1 MSVLSEQLQP
11 ASFRGVPFEV
21 EASGIT
27 VGRRTVVHEYPQRD
41 RPYVEDMGR
50 ATRNITL
57 QCFVVGSDYL
67 EQAQA
72 LMHELEEPGPG
83 TLIHPWLGEME
94 VTISSVSELQ
104 FDQGLGVASV
114 TITATEA
121 GDLELPAVTAD
132 EDTEALEAADAV
144 EKSAVDKFCEDFDL
158 STINDWI
165 DSALE
170 GSLLDALNFVS
181 AGDLGKLFDYAEGV
195 ANLADK
201 AMALLSTD
209 PKIFATRLAGAL
221 GLSRWATTVSAWRGV
236 AKSLKNL
243 CRHDKLKARTKAYAE
258 RKGEP
263 MSDVTRQVM
272 KSQAAIETLV
282 RQLLIAQ
289 MVGVSTLVATSK
301 DVSSPDG
308 EEDTRTTTRSYDEIV
323 ELRDELCQVLDDELL
338 MEENDE
344 MYQVLDEARTAIFDV
359 LTHKADA
366 LQHVVIV
373 KPDDVFPA
381 VVLAYDYH
389 DDADRDLEIA
399 RRNGVEHE
407 GFCPA
412 SELRVLSE

>member
-1 MSVLSEQLQP
+1 MLSEQLQP

-94 VTISSVSELQ
+94 VTITSVSELQ

>member
-41 RPYVEDMGR
+41 RPYVEDIGR

-94 VTISSVSELQ
+94 VTITSVSELQ
-104 FDQGLGVASV
+104 FDQGLGVASA

-121 GDLELPAVTAD
+121 GDLEFPAVTAD

-158 STINDWI
+158 STINDWV

-195 ANLADK
+195 ANLAEK

-243 CRHDKLKARTKAYAE
+243 CKHDKLKARTKAYAE

-338 MEENDE
+338 MEESDE
-344 MYQVLDEARTAIFDV
+344 MYQTLDEARTAIFDV

-399 RRNGVEHE
+399 RRNSVEHE

>member
-94 VTISSVSELQ
+94 VTITSVSELQ

-144 EKSAVDKFCEDFDL
+144 EKSAVDTFCEDFDL

-201 AMALLSTD
+201 AMALLSAD

-308 EEDTRTTTRSYDEIV
+308 EEDMRTTTRSYDEIV

-338 MEENDE
+338 MEESDE

-389 DDADRDLEIA
+389 DDAGRDLEIA
-399 RRNGVEHE
+399 RRNSVEHE

>member
-41 RPYVEDMGR
+41 RPYVEDLGR

-94 VTISSVSELQ
+94 VTITSVSELQ

-121 GDLELPAVTAD
+121 GDLEFPAVTAD

-158 STINDWI
+158 STINDWV

-243 CRHDKLKARTKAYAE
+243 CKHDKLKARTKAYAE

-308 EEDTRTTTRSYDEIV
+308 EEDMRTTTRSYDEIV

-338 MEENDE
+338 MEESDE
-344 MYQVLDEARTAIFDV
+344 MYQTLDEARTAIFDV

-399 RRNGVEHE
+399 RRNSVEHE

>member
-11 ASFRGVPFEV
+11 ASFRGVAFEV

-94 VTISSVSELQ
+94 VTITSVSELL

-121 GDLELPAVTAD
+121 GDLEFPAVTAD

-201 AMALLSTD
+201 AMDLLSTD

-308 EEDTRTTTRSYDEIV
+308 EEDMRTTTRSYDEIV

-389 DDADRDLEIA
+389 DDADRDLEIT

>member
-94 VTISSVSELQ
+94 VTITSVSELQ

-121 GDLELPAVTAD
+121 GDLEFPAVTAD

-158 STINDWI
+158 STINDWV

-201 AMALLSTD
+201 AMTLLSTD

-243 CRHDKLKARTKAYAE
+243 CKHDKLKARTKAYAE

-338 MEENDE
+338 MEESDE
-344 MYQVLDEARTAIFDV
+344 MYQTLDEARTAIFDV

-399 RRNGVEHE
+399 RRNSVEHE

>member
-83 TLIHPWLGEME
+83 TLVHPWLGEME
-94 VTISSVSELQ
+94 VTITSVSELQ

-121 GDLELPAVTAD
+121 GDLEFPAVTAD

-158 STINDWI
+158 STINDWV

-243 CRHDKLKARTKAYAE
+243 CKHDKLKARTKAYAE

-308 EEDTRTTTRSYDEIV
+308 EEDMRTTTRSYDEIV
-323 ELRDELCQVLDDELL
+323 ELRGELCQVLDDELL

-399 RRNGVEHE
+399 RRNSVEHE

-412 SELRVLSE
+412 SEMRVLSE

>member
-94 VTISSVSELQ
+94 VTITSVSELQ

-121 GDLELPAVTAD
+121 GDLEFPAVTAD

-144 EKSAVDKFCEDFDL
+144 EKSAVEKFCEDFDL
-158 STINDWI
+158 STINEWV

-282 RQLLIAQ
+282 RQLLIDQ

-389 DDADRDLEIA
+389 DDAGRDLEIA
-399 RRNGVEHE
+399 RRNSVEHE

>member
-57 QCFVVGSDYL
+57 QCFVVGGDYL

-83 TLIHPWLGEME
+83 TLVHPWLGEME
-94 VTISSVSELQ
+94 VTITSVSELQ

-121 GDLELPAVTAD
+121 GDLEFPAVTAD

-158 STINDWI
+158 STINDWV

-308 EEDTRTTTRSYDEIV
+308 EEDMRTTTRSYDEIV

-399 RRNGVEHE
+399 RRNSVEHE

>member
-94 VTISSVSELQ
+94 VTITSVSELQ

-121 GDLELPAVTAD
+121 GDLEFPAVTAD

-158 STINDWI
+158 STINDWV

-243 CRHDKLKARTKAYAE
+243 CKHDKLKARTKAYAE

-338 MEENDE
+338 IEESDE
-344 MYQVLDEARTAIFDV
+344 MYQTLDEARTAIFDV

-399 RRNGVEHE
+399 RRNSVEHE

>member
-94 VTISSVSELQ
+94 VTITSVSELL

-121 GDLELPAVTAD
+121 GDLEFPAVTAD

-144 EKSAVDKFCEDFDL
+144 EKGAVDKFCEDFDL
-158 STINDWI
+158 STINDWV

-289 MVGVSTLVATSK
+289 MVGVSTLVATSQ

-308 EEDTRTTTRSYDEIV
+308 EEDMRTTTRSYDEIV

-399 RRNGVEHE
+399 RRNSVEHE

>member
-94 VTISSVSELQ
+94 VTITSVSELL

-121 GDLELPAVTAD
+121 GDLEFPAVTAD

-144 EKSAVDKFCEDFDL
+144 EKSAVDKFCEEFDL
-158 STINDWI
+158 STINDWV

-201 AMALLSTD
+201 AMDLLSTD

-308 EEDTRTTTRSYDEIV
+308 EEDMRTTTRSYDEIV

-399 RRNGVEHE
+399 RRNSVEHE

-412 SELRVLSE
+412 SELRILSE

>member
-94 VTISSVSELQ
+94 VTITSVSELL

-121 GDLELPAVTAD
+121 GDLEFPAVTAD

-170 GSLLDALNFVS
+170 GGLLDALNFVS

-195 ANLADK
+195 ANLADQ

-338 MEENDE
+338 MEESDE
-344 MYQVLDEARTAIFDV
+344 MYQTLDEARTAIFDV

-399 RRNGVEHE
+399 RRNSVEHE

>member
-94 VTISSVSELQ
+94 VTITSVSELL

-121 GDLELPAVTAD
+121 GDLEFPAVTAD

-221 GLSRWATTVSAWRGV
+221 GLSRWATTVSAWRGA

>member
-94 VTISSVSELQ
+94 VTITSVSELQ

-366 LQHVVIV
+366 LQRVVIV

>member
-94 VTISSVSELQ
+94 VTITSVSELQ

-121 GDLELPAVTAD
+121 GDLEFPAVTAD

-158 STINDWI
+158 STINDWV

-243 CRHDKLKARTKAYAE
+243 CKHDKLKARTKAYAE

>member
-94 VTISSVSELQ
+94 VTITSVSELQ

-121 GDLELPAVTAD
+121 GDLEFPSVTAD

-158 STINDWI
+158 STINDWV

-243 CRHDKLKARTKAYAE
+243 CKHDKLKARTKAYAE
-258 RKGEP
+258 RKVEP

-338 MEENDE
+338 MEESDE
-344 MYQVLDEARTAIFDV
+344 MYQTLDEARTAIFDV

-399 RRNGVEHE
+399 RRNSVEHE

>member
-83 TLIHPWLGEME
+83 TLIHPWLGEMK
-94 VTISSVSELQ
+94 VTITSVSELQ

-121 GDLELPAVTAD
+121 GDLEFPAVTAD

-158 STINDWI
+158 STINDWV

-195 ANLADK
+195 AKLADK

-243 CRHDKLKARTKAYAE
+243 CKHDKLKARTKAYAE

-338 MEENDE
+338 MEESDE
-344 MYQVLDEARTAIFDV
+344 MYQTLDEARTAIFDV

>member
-94 VTISSVSELQ
+94 VTITSVSELL

-121 GDLELPAVTAD
+121 GDLEFPAVTAD

-399 RRNGVEHE
+399 RRNSVEHE

>member
-94 VTISSVSELQ
+94 VTITSVSELQ

-121 GDLELPAVTAD
+121 GDLEFPAVTAD

-158 STINDWI
+158 STINDWV

-243 CRHDKLKARTKAYAE
+243 CKHDKLKARTKAYAE
-258 RKGEP
+258 RKCEP

-338 MEENDE
+338 MEESDE
-344 MYQVLDEARTAIFDV
+344 MYQTLDEARTAIFDV

-399 RRNGVEHE
+399 RRNSVEHE

>member
-41 RPYVEDMGR
+41 RPYVEDLGR

-94 VTISSVSELQ
+94 VTITSVSELQ

-121 GDLELPAVTAD
+121 GDLEFPAVAAD

-158 STINDWI
+158 STINDWV

-209 PKIFATRLAGAL
+209 PKIFSTRLAGAL

-243 CRHDKLKARTKAYAE
+243 CKHDKLKARTKAYAE

-308 EEDTRTTTRSYDEIV
+308 EEDMRTTTRSYDEIV

-399 RRNGVEHE
+399 RRNSVEHE

>member
-11 ASFRGVPFEV
+11 ASFRGVAFEV

-94 VTISSVSELQ
+94 VTITSVSELL

-121 GDLELPAVTAD
+121 GDLEFPAVTAD

-144 EKSAVDKFCEDFDL
+144 EKSAVDKFCEEFDL
-158 STINDWI
+158 STINDWV

-201 AMALLSTD
+201 AMDLLSTD

-308 EEDTRTTTRSYDEIV
+308 EEDMRTTTRSYDEIV

-399 RRNGVEHE
+399 RRNSVEHE

>member
-94 VTISSVSELQ
+94 VTITSVSELL

-121 GDLELPAVTAD
+121 GDLEFPAVTAD

-263 MSDVTRQVM
+263 MSDVTRQAM

-308 EEDTRTTTRSYDEIV
+308 EEDMRTTTRSYDEIV

-399 RRNGVEHE
+399 RRNSVEHE

>member
-94 VTISSVSELQ
+94 VTITSVSELQ

-301 DVSSPDG
+301 DVSSTDG

>member
-94 VTISSVSELQ
+94 VTITSVSELQ

-121 GDLELPAVTAD
+121 GDLDFPAVTAD

-144 EKSAVDKFCEDFDL
+144 EKSAVEKFCEDFDL
-158 STINDWI
+158 STINEWV

-389 DDADRDLEIA
+389 DDAGRDLEIA
-399 RRNGVEHE
+399 RRNSVEHE

-412 SELRVLSE
+412 SELRVLSD

>member
-57 QCFVVGSDYL
+57 QCFVVGGDYL

-83 TLIHPWLGEME
+83 TLVHPWLGEME
-94 VTISSVSELQ
+94 VTITSVSELQ

-121 GDLELPAVTAD
+121 GDLEFPAVTAD

-158 STINDWI
+158 STINDWV

-243 CRHDKLKARTKAYAE
+243 CKHDKLKARTKAYAE

-338 MEENDE
+338 MEENDK

-389 DDADRDLEIA
+389 DDAGRDLEIA
-399 RRNGVEHE
+399 RRNSVEHE

>member
-94 VTISSVSELQ
+94 VTITSVSELL

-121 GDLELPAVTAD
+121 GDLEFPAVTAD

-195 ANLADK
+195 ADK

-263 MSDVTRQVM
+263 MFDVTRQVM

-308 EEDTRTTTRSYDEIV
+308 EEDMRTTTRSYDEIV

-399 RRNGVEHE
+399 RRNSVEHE

>member
-94 VTISSVSELQ
+94 VTITSVSELL

-114 TITATEA
+114 MITATEA
-121 GDLELPAVTAD
+121 GDLEFPAVTAD

-308 EEDTRTTTRSYDEIV
+308 EEDMRTTTRSYDEIV
-323 ELRDELCQVLDDELL
+323 ELRDELCQVLNDELL

-399 RRNGVEHE
+399 RRNSVEHE

>member
-94 VTISSVSELQ
+94 VTITSVSELQ

-121 GDLELPAVTAD
+121 GDLEFPAVTAD

-158 STINDWI
+158 STINDWV

-201 AMALLSTD
+201 AIALLSTD

-243 CRHDKLKARTKAYAE
+243 CKHDKLKARTKAYAE

-338 MEENDE
+338 MEESDE
-344 MYQVLDEARTAIFDV
+344 MYQTLDEARTAIFDV

-399 RRNGVEHE
+399 RRNSVEHE

>member
-94 VTISSVSELQ
+94 VTITSVSELL

-121 GDLELPAVTAD
+121 GDLEFPAVTAD

-158 STINDWI
+158 STINDWV

-243 CRHDKLKARTKAYAE
+243 CKHDKLKARTKAYAE

-308 EEDTRTTTRSYDEIV
+308 EEDMRTTTRSYDEIV

-338 MEENDE
+338 MEESDE
-344 MYQVLDEARTAIFDV
+344 MYQTLDEARTAIFDV

-399 RRNGVEHE
+399 RRNSVEHE

>member
-94 VTISSVSELQ
+94 VTITSVSELQ

-121 GDLELPAVTAD
+121 GDLEFPAVTAD

-144 EKSAVDKFCEDFDL
+144 EKSAVEKFCEDFDL
-158 STINDWI
+158 STINEWV

-301 DVSSPDG
+301 DVSSPDS

-389 DDADRDLEIA
+389 DDAGRDLEIA
-399 RRNGVEHE
+399 RRNSVEHE

>member
-94 VTISSVSELQ
+94 VTITSVSELQ

-121 GDLELPAVTAD
+121 GDLEFPAVTAD

-158 STINDWI
+158 STINDWV

-243 CRHDKLKARTKAYAE
+243 CKHDKLKARTKAYAE

-338 MEENDE
+338 MEESDE
-344 MYQVLDEARTAIFDV
+344 MYQTLDEARTAIFDV

-399 RRNGVEHE
+399 RRNSVEHE
-407 GFCPA
+407 GF
-412 SELRVLSE
+412 

>member
-83 TLIHPWLGEME
+83 TLVHPWLGEME
-94 VTISSVSELQ
+94 VTITSVSELQ

-121 GDLELPAVTAD
+121 GDLEFPAVTAD

-144 EKSAVDKFCEDFDL
+144 EKSAIDKFCEDFDL
-158 STINDWI
+158 STINDWV

-243 CRHDKLKARTKAYAE
+243 CKHDKLKARTKAYAE

-308 EEDTRTTTRSYDEIV
+308 EEDMRTTTRSYDEIV

>member
-94 VTISSVSELQ
+94 VTITSVSELQ

-121 GDLELPAVTAD
+121 GDLEFPAVTAD

-158 STINDWI
+158 STINDWV

-181 AGDLGKLFDYAEGV
+181 AGDLGKFFDYAEGV

-243 CRHDKLKARTKAYAE
+243 CKHDKLKARTKAYAE

-338 MEENDE
+338 MEESDE
-344 MYQVLDEARTAIFDV
+344 MYQTLDEARTAIFDV

-399 RRNGVEHE
+399 RRNSVEHE

>member
-72 LMHELEEPGPG
+72 LMRELEEPGPG

-94 VTISSVSELQ
+94 VTITSVSELL

-121 GDLELPAVTAD
+121 GDLEFPAVTAD

-201 AMALLSTD
+201 AMALLPTD

-308 EEDTRTTTRSYDEIV
+308 EEDMRTTTRSYDEIV

-399 RRNGVEHE
+399 RRNSVEHE

>member
-94 VTISSVSELQ
+94 VTITSVSELQ

-121 GDLELPAVTAD
+121 GDLEFPAVTAD

-158 STINDWI
+158 STINDWV

-243 CRHDKLKARTKAYAE
+243 CKHDKLKARTKAYAE

-308 EEDTRTTTRSYDEIV
+308 EEDMRTTTRSYDEIV

-399 RRNGVEHE
+399 RRNSAEHE

>member
-94 VTISSVSELQ
+94 VTITSVSELQ

-209 PKIFATRLAGAL
+209 PKIFATRLAGTL

-338 MEENDE
+338 MEENDK

-389 DDADRDLEIA
+389 DDAGRDLEIA
-399 RRNGVEHE
+399 RRNSVEHE

>member
-94 VTISSVSELQ
+94 VTITSVSELQ

-121 GDLELPAVTAD
+121 GDLEFPAVTAD

-144 EKSAVDKFCEDFDL
+144 EKSAVEKFCEDFDL
-158 STINDWI
+158 STINEWV

-170 GSLLDALNFVS
+170 GSLLDALNFLS
-181 AGDLGKLFDYAEGV
+181 AGDFGKLFDYAEGV

-308 EEDTRTTTRSYDEIV
+308 EEDMRTTTRSYDEIV
-323 ELRDELCQVLDDELL
+323 ELRGELCQVLDDELL

-399 RRNGVEHE
+399 RRNSVEHE

>member
-57 QCFVVGSDYL
+57 QCFVVGGDYL

-83 TLIHPWLGEME
+83 TLVHPWLGEME
-94 VTISSVSELQ
+94 VTITSVSELQ

-121 GDLELPAVTAD
+121 GDLEFPAVTAD

-144 EKSAVDKFCEDFDL
+144 EKSAVEKFCEDFDL

-243 CRHDKLKARTKAYAE
+243 CKHDKLKARTKAYAE

-344 MYQVLDEARTAIFDV
+344 MYQTLDEARTAIFDV

-399 RRNGVEHE
+399 RRNSVEHE

>member
-41 RPYVEDMGR
+41 RPYVEDLGR

-67 EQAQA
+67 KQAQA

-94 VTISSVSELQ
+94 VTITSVSELQ

-121 GDLELPAVTAD
+121 GDLEFPAVTAD

-158 STINDWI
+158 STINDWV

-209 PKIFATRLAGAL
+209 PKIFANRLAGAL

-243 CRHDKLKARTKAYAE
+243 CKHDKLKARTKAYAE

-338 MEENDE
+338 MEESDE
-344 MYQVLDEARTAIFDV
+344 MYQTLDEARTAIFDV

-399 RRNGVEHE
+399 RRNSVEHE